1 MDTVVSLLWVLVFM
15 IAHLG
20 LWVAAYNRVN
30 AFDLR
35 RSVTKPLM
43 KCLLLLALVAP
54 LYLAFVDVKSI
65 DLISCMLNTEQVV
78 SKPFVV
84 YVVFIYSS
92 LLWLGLPWVYARPLM
107 KNGWLRAPIQT
118 EIVNVAEEIETQL
131 PLTGK
136 CKWFSRVPFNQI
148 FELAIE
154 KIELPVNG
162 LPERLDGYRIAHLSD
177 VHLTGDVS
185 PEFTRYALGI
195 AEQWGPEMLAL
206 TGDLIDSEDCVDW
219 LEGIFSQVKVNDG
232 AYFILGNHD
241 ARMPTVSPIRS
252 AMEQAGWK
260 DLGGKVI
267 TAELRQQNVT
277 LIGSEA
283 PWLETPRSL
292 NSEDQTFRILL
303 SHSPDQIRWAQKN
316 HIQLMLAG
324 HTHGGQGRLPL
335 LGPVLSPSV
344 YGSRFASGQFYRC
357 PTTLHVTRGLSGTR
371 LLRLNCRPELSLL
384 TLRQA

>member
-1 MDTVVSLLWVLVFM
+1 
-15 IAHLG
+15 
-20 LWVAAYNRVN
+20 
-30 AFDLR
+30 
-35 RSVTKPLM
+35 M
-43 KCLLLLALVAP
+43 KCLLLLAFVAP
-54 LYLAFVDVKSI
+54 LYLAFVDAESI
-65 DLISCMLNTEQVV
+65 DLLYCLQNSEQVV
-78 SKPFVV
+78 SKPFVI

-92 LLWLGLPWVYARPLM
+92 LLWLGLPWIHARPLL
-107 KNGWLRAPIQT
+107 KNGWLRSPVQT
-118 EIVNVAEEIETQL
+118 RIVNVADEIETQL
-131 PLTGK
+131 PLTDR

-162 LPERLDGYRIAHLSD
+162 LPDRFDGYRIAHLSD

-185 PEFTRYALGI
+185 PQFTRYALGI
-195 AEQWGPEMLAL
+195 AEQWGPELLAL
-206 TGDLIDSEDCVDW
+206 TGDVIDSEDCVDW
-219 LEGIFSQVKVNDG
+219 LEGIFSRVKVNDG

-252 AMEQAGWK
+252 AMEKAGWK

-267 TAELRQQNVT
+267 TAELRQQDVT

-283 PWLETPRSL
+283 PWLEMPRSL

-344 YGSRFASGQFYRC
+344 YGSRFASGQFYRS